1 MTGQA
6 VFQIDQ
12 ADNVATALQALVPG
26 AAAAHGD
33 PIQPGVTVAEE
44 IPAGHKLAL
53 RDIAPGENIVKYGVV
68 IGCATKEIKT
78 GQWVHLHNMKSL
90 YDARSSSL
98 DVVTGAPTDTHY
110 E

>member
-6 VFQIDQ
+6 VFQIDK
-12 ADNVATALQALVPG
+12 ADNVATALEALEPG
-26 AAAAHGD
+26 IAVAHGD
-33 PIQPGVTVAEE
+33 PVQPNVTVAED
-44 IPAGHKLAL
+44 IPTGHKLAL
-53 RDIAPGENIVKYGVV
+53 YNIACGENIVKYGVV
-68 IGCATKEIKT
+68 IGCATQDIQI

>member
-1 MTGQA
+1 MAEQA
-6 VFQIDQ
+6 VFQIEK
-12 ADNVATALQALVPG
+12 ADNVATALEPLVPG
-26 AAAAHGD
+26 VAAVHGD
-33 PIQPGVTVAEE
+33 PAQPGVLVAQE

-53 RDIAPGENIVKYGVV
+53 RDLAPGEKIIKYGVV

-90 YDARSSSL
+90 YDVRSSSL

>member
-1 MTGQA
+1 M
-6 VFQIDQ
+6 
-12 ADNVATALQALVPG
+12 
-26 AAAAHGD
+26 
-33 PIQPGVTVAEE
+33 
-44 IPAGHKLAL
+44 
-53 RDIAPGENIVKYGVV
+53 KYGVV
-68 IGCATKEIKT
+68 IGCATKEIKM

>member
-1 MTGQA
+1 MSGQA
-6 VFQIDQ
+6 VFQIDK
-12 ADNVATALQALVPG
+12 ADNVATALEDLEPG
-26 AAAAHGD
+26 TAAVHGD
-33 PIQPGVTVAEE
+33 PVQETITVAQE
-44 IPAGHKLAL
+44 IPTGHKLAL
-53 RDIAPGENIVKYGVV
+53 CNIADGVTIVKYGVV
-68 IGCATKEIKT
+68 IGCATKDISI